1 MRLIKAIFVNRAP
14 FERLELNFDDS
25 NIFVLSGINGKG
37 KTTVL
42 SYIVDSFYE
51 LAKKAF
57 PNEFENKENKFY
69 RVSSGSFS
77 LDNKT
82 PSVVYLR
89 FKNNEDIIDY
99 IDMRGESSEVEYN
112 SLISLENKILFSSLE
127 SSLKKQYLVKYWN
140 IKDKDLIQKI
150 FENSLNTYFPA

>member
-112 SLISLENKILFSSLE
+112 SLISLENKIL
-127 SSLKKQYLVKYWN
+127 YLHC
-140 IKDKDLIQKI
+140 
-150 FENSLNTYFPA
+150 F